1 MRDVVQIQDFKILFQ
16 LLNMEQV
23 CSQLRVIA
31 AALALDL
38 LYDELGV
45 ALHK

>member
-1 MRDVVQIQDFKILFQ
+1 
-16 LLNMEQV
+16 MEQV

-31 AALALDL
+31 AAFALDL
-38 LYDELGV
+38 LDDELGV